1 MKRLSAI
8 LSALLI
14 LHLSFFTLTSCD
26 DNTEGIGQ
34 SLTDNLDQVTVY
46 NDTFV
51 VTTQSLLV
59 DSVLSRNVTGYLGKI
74 RDPETGAYI
83 TGHFMTQFNVL
94 EDYMM
99 FPLESDILSR
109 GDNGTAICDSVELR
123 LFCTSYF
130 GDSLATMKVT
140 ALEMDHPM
148 EEGVAYYSNFDPEAE
163 GYIRQDGI
171 AKNRVYAIYDER
183 VSQEQRDSDNYT
195 TNIQILLNDPYTDK
209 EGNTW
214 NNLGTYFMHM
224 YYDHPEYFHNSYAF
238 IHNVFPGFY
247 IKTKEGLGSMAY
259 VNMSRINCYLT
270 FDNDGDTTTTY
281 IPFSGTE
288 EVLQTTTIT
297 NDDATLRSLA
307 ADNTCT
313 YLKTPAGIFT
323 EMTLPVEEIIAGHE
337 NDTLNTAKVVLTRY
351 NNTVQ
356 STYSLDTP
364 SALLMVQK
372 DSLISFFENGDIID
386 NTGTFLATNNSSSY
400 TLNGSYNYDNTYT
413 FNNISSLINRLY
425 DLKQSGLA
433 GDEWNKVV
441 IVPVQLTYN
450 SSGSITKIVHDMSM
464 TSTKLVGGSANRLD
478 DIVITVIYSSFADD

>member
-1 MKRLSAI
+1 MKRISAI
-8 LSALLI
+8 LSAFFI
-14 LHLSFFTLTSCD
+14 FQLSFFTFTSCD
-26 DNTEGIGQ
+26 DSTDDVGQ
-34 SLTDNLDQVTVY
+34 SLTDYLDQVNVY
-46 NDTFV
+46 NDTFI

-83 TGHFMTQFNVL
+83 TGNFMTQFNVL

-109 GDNGTAICDSVELR
+109 DDNGEAICDSVELR

-140 ALEMDHPM
+140 ALEMAKPM

-163 GYIRQDGI
+163 GYIREDGI

-183 VSQEQRDSDNYT
+183 VPQEQRDSDNYT

-209 EGNTW
+209 DGNTW

-224 YYDHPEYFHNSYAF
+224 YYDHPEYFHNSYKF

-247 IKTKEGLGSMAY
+247 VKTKEGLGSMAY

-270 FDNDGDTTTTY
+270 FDNDGDTATTY

-297 NDDATLRSLA
+297 NDVSTLSELA
-307 ADNTCT
+307 ADNSCT

-323 EMTLPVEEIIAGHE
+323 EMTLPVEDIIAGHE
-337 NDTLNTAKVVLTRY
+337 NDTLNTAKIVLTRY
-351 NNTVQ
+351 NNTIQ
-356 STYSLDTP
+356 GNYTLDTP
-364 SALLMVQK
+364 GALLMVQK
-372 DSLISFFENGDIID
+372 DSLINFFENAEVID
-386 NTGTFLATNNSSSY
+386 NLTSYLATNNSSSY

-413 FNNISSLINRLY
+413 FNNISSLVRHMY
-425 DLKQSGLA
+425 DIKQSGMA
-433 GDEWNKVV
+433 GDEWDKVV
-441 IVPVQLTYN
+441 LVPVEVTYN

-464 TSTKLVGGSANRLD
+464 TSTRLVGGPENSLD
-478 DIVITVIYSSFADD
+478 DIQVTVIYSNFSE